1 MRARGYAGTGVRWGA
16 TARGAGVL
24 AAAALLALAGCR
36 GRDGAQ
42 GQPARG
48 GPARAHP
55 AAAAWKSNPVAGEA
69 LGVGG
74 DSIVIETGPHTI
86 LWPAD
91 ARDLAP
97 PYTIQA
103 TFTKHRGR
111 LHEGYGILFG
121 GSGLEGPETGQAYSY
136 LLVRGDGSF
145 LVKRRRG
152 AETPVVRDWTQSP
165 AIRRDV
171 DEAGQPNLLEVAVTD
186 SVAVFRVNGTE
197 VARVPSA
204 ELAVRGLAGVRTS
217 HECLL
222 VVRGFR
228 AEPGAAGG
236 AAR

>member
-1 MRARGYAGTGVRWGA
+1 MSTRPAMARCAS
-16 TARGAGVL
+16 VL
-24 AAAALLALAGCR
+24 AAGLLALAGCR
-36 GRDGAQ
+36 GEGGAQ
-42 GQPARG
+42 GQPARRE
-48 GPARAHP
+48 PARARP
-55 AAAAWKSNPVAGEA
+55 SAAAAWKANPAAGQA
-69 LGVGG
+69 LKVDA
-74 DSIVIETGPHTI
+74 DSMVIETGPHTV
-86 LWPAD
+86 LWPAG
-91 ARDLAP
+91 AGELVP
-97 PYTIQA
+97 PYTIHA

-145 LVKRRRG
+145 LVKRRQG
-152 AETPVVRDWTQSP
+152 AETPVLIDWTQSP

-171 DEAGQPNLLEVAVTD
+171 DEAGRPNELVVAVTD

-204 ELAVRGLAGVRTS
+204 ELSVRGLPGVRTS

-228 AEPGAAGG
+228 AEPGGADG